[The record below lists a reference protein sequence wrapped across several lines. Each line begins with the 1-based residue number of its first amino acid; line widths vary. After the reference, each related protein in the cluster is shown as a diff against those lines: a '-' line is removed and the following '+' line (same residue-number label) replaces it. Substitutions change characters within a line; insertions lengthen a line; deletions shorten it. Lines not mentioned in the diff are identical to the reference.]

1 MSSTQERLIAHSKT
15 AAIAFVFIWFIFGG
29 LGHFV
34 AAAFFINIVPPY
46 IPYPEAA
53 VYVSGVFELLGA
65 IGLLLPAWRRL
76 AGLGLFALT
85 LCVTPANV
93 NMFLHPEN
101 FPLMPQPWLSLVL
114 GFRLV
119 LQAFLLFCIWWGPI
133 RREAPT
139 AANAAVA

>member
-1 MSSTQERLIAHSKT
+1 MKNSLNALQAHGKT
-15 AAIAFVFIWFIFGG
+15 AAIAFVFIWFAFGG
-29 LGHFV
+29 LGHFL
-34 AAAFFINIVPPY
+34 AADFFIKIVPPY

-53 VYVSGVFELLGA
+53 VYISGIFELLGA
-65 IGLLLPAWRRL
+65 IGLLLPQWRRR
-76 AGLGLFALT
+76 AGLGLFLLT

-101 FPLMPQPWLSLVL
+101 FPLMPQPWLSGVL

-133 RREAPT
+133 RRDSGNT
-139 AANAAVA
+139 ASA